1 MGGVWWEASA
11 EVPPKLNPKHFLL
24 EKDWKMPRS
33 RDTTK
38 IRKENP
44 TSKTKAPLPPQV
56 LFLTG
61 QGYRELELGKNKG
74 LGRMWG
80 QGAVGS

>member
-38 IRKENP
+38 IRKGNP
-44 TSKTKAPLPPQV
+44 TSKTKAPLPPQSSSSPGRGIGN
-56 LFLTG
+56 L
-61 QGYRELELGKNKG
+61 N
-74 LGRMWG
+74 LGRIR
-80 QGAVGS
+80 V